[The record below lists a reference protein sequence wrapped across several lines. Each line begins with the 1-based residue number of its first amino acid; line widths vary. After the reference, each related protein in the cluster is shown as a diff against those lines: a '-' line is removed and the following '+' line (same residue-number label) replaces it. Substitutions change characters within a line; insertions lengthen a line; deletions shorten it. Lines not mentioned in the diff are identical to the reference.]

1 MLPYGGHRMILLS
14 HLTTTLSLH
23 MAQNIAC
30 FSHSAITGKSVFIS
44 TLDSSK
50 VGNTEDKTEMTGVA

>member
-1 MLPYGGHRMILLS
+1 MILLS
-14 HLTTTLSLH
+14 HLTTTLRLH

-30 FSHSAITGKSVFIS
+30 ISHSAITGKSVFVS
-44 TLDSSK
+44 TLDSRQ